1 MPLHSR
7 EAKLQ
12 SFVSSPRLKTAQRR
26 NPKLNRKEMLGFG
39 SRHCCFHHRAGGYGS
54 RSLQLLLISPT
65 ANRTLLSRCGGTP
78 QPQRQQDKRF
88 LHNNL
93 SDQQEEEI
101 ARHRHHGILMHPDS
115 ISNLILPPG
124 NVVRRTTR
132 RGKVQ
137 NQYIELEYGYFWMIK
152 DLKRSDEKPILSN
165 DTLIPSRLAKPFP
178 LLPGCKS
185 LTGEKVDLGIDYL
198 TRRNRSG
205 DAAAQCT
212 LVAISFRD
220 FGFRQL
226 PTVRMY
232 NCTSIIIVCFCLIFI
247 AFCSNTIYSVQLFC
261 HGVGENVFT

>member
-1 MPLHSR
+1 
-7 EAKLQ
+7 
-12 SFVSSPRLKTAQRR
+12 
-26 NPKLNRKEMLGFG
+26 MLVGSG
-39 SRHCCFHHRAGGYGS
+39 SRLCCFHRAGG
-54 RSLQLLLISPT
+54 RSLQLLLISKT
-65 ANRTLLSRCGGTP
+65 ANRNLLFRCGT
-78 QPQRQQDKRF
+78 QQHERF

-101 ARHRHHGILMHPDS
+101 ARHRHHGIIMHPDS
-115 ISNLILPPG
+115 ISHLILPPG

-132 RGKVQ
+132 RGKIQ

-152 DLKRSDEKPILSN
+152 DLKRSHEKPIVSN
-165 DTLIPSRLAKPFP
+165 ETLIPTRLAKPFP

-185 LTGEKVDLGIDYL
+185 LTGEKVDLGADYI

-226 PTVRMY
+226 PTVRMVYIRMYHCLFLLLCVATLFTPY
-232 NCTSIIIVCFCLIFI
+232 NCFVIVLVK
-247 AFCSNTIYSVQLFC
+247 T
-261 HGVGENVFT
+261 VFSW

>member
-1 MPLHSR
+1 M
-7 EAKLQ
+7 K
-12 SFVSSPRLKTAQRR
+12 
-26 NPKLNRKEMLGFG
+26 RKMLLGSG
-39 SRHCCFHHRAGGYGS
+39 SRRCFHHAGG
-54 RSLQLLLISPT
+54 RSLRLLLISNT
-65 ANRTLLSRCGGTP
+65 ANRTLLPRCGGTP
-78 QPQRQQDKRF
+78 QQPPPPQQQQEKRF

-115 ISNLILPPG
+115 ISHLILPPG

-152 DLKRSDEKPILSN
+152 DLKRSHEKPIVSN
-165 DTLIPSRLAKPFP
+165 ETLIPTRLAKPFP

-185 LTGEKVDLGIDYL
+185 LTGEKVDIGADYI

-226 PTVRMY
+226 PTVRMVYNVYVSLFAVACSYCFFVATLFTPY
-232 NCTSIIIVCFCLIFI
+232 NCFVIVLLVKPFLRGDGNFGAMCWRF
-247 AFCSNTIYSVQLFC
+247 
-261 HGVGENVFT
+261 